1 MTSGSLPCCL
11 GGVPSAGSF
20 WYECL
25 SGGSLVVWQLAGA
38 GHTSHWNER
47 SPSCLLAK
55 KKKASRP
62 RQIESNHHQFI
73 NSPEPP
79 LSSVTQAIDHLG
91 LSQPPS
97 RGSPLFS
104 PSLED
109 LWTSSRYLC
118 CLTPLEIP
126 SSPPPLLS
134 SPLLSVK
141 SPSRSGP
148 PLQTN
153 ERDSAMRPNC
163 GSFANS
169 MCSARRPT
177 CIAGLMHLFGLQRG
191 IAVTGGRQEGRPR

>member
-25 SGGSLVVWQLAGA
+25 SGGSLGSWQLAGA
-38 GHTSHWNER
+38 PTGTNGLPPASW
-47 SPSCLLAK
+47 PK

-79 LSSVTQAIDHLG
+79 LSNVTQAIDHLG

-104 PSLED
+104 PSLEN
-109 LWTSSRYLC
+109 LWTSSRCLR

-126 SSPPPLLS
+126 SRS